1 MNQFDYSFPVSKLL
15 TQGDCRHQL
24 AWPNYLALGLGIE
37 HIPELIRMA
46 LDETLHQSPSD
57 SLQVW
62 APIHAWRALG
72 QLRAA
77 DAVVPLCQL
86 FALIDE
92 RHDDWVAEDLPLAL
106 AMIGPSALP
115 FLANYIADRS
125 HGLWARAAAIKSI
138 KEIGGQHP
146 DTRLEC
152 INILSNQLAQFAHD
166 ESSFNAF
173 VISRLLDLGAVEAA
187 PMIEQAFTANA
198 VDLTI
203 VGDWEDAQIELG
215 LLQNRR
221 TIRPRFNLF
230 DNIFSPPK
238 NTQTNNPHK
247 PQQQQLPLK
256 RQGKQASRLRKKR
269 NNKRRKR

>member
-1 MNQFDYSFPVSKLL
+1 MNPFDYSFPVSKLL

-46 LDETLHQSPSD
+46 LDEALHQSLSD

-62 APIHAWRALG
+62 APIHAWRTLG
-72 QLRAA
+72 QLRAE

-86 FALIDE
+86 FARIDE
-92 RHDDWVAEDLPLAL
+92 YHDDWLIEDLPLAL
-106 AMIGPSALP
+106 AMIGPAALP
-115 FLANYIADRS
+115 PLANYIADRS
-125 HGLWARAAAIKSI
+125 HGLWARTAAIKSI
-138 KEIGGQHP
+138 KEIGRQHP

-173 VISRLLDLGAVEAA
+173 LISRLLDLHAIEAA
-187 PMIEQAFTANA
+187 SVIEQAFAANA
-198 VDLTI
+198 VDLSI

-221 TIRPRFNLF
+221 TIRPRFNW
-230 DNIFSPPK
+230 FS
-238 NTQTNNPHK
+238 NMFSTRESTQADNPHK

>member
-1 MNQFDYSFPVSKLL
+1 MNQFDYSPPVSQLL
-15 TQGDCRHQL
+15 TQGDCRHKL
-24 AWPNYLALGLGIE
+24 DWPNYLTLGLKTE

-86 FALIDE
+86 FARIDE
-92 RHDDWVAEDLPLAL
+92 HYDDWVAEDLPLAL
-106 AMIGPSALP
+106 AMIGPVALP
-115 FLANYIADRS
+115 PLASYIADRS

-138 KEIGGQHP
+138 KEIGRQHP
-146 DTRLEC
+146 NTRLEC
-152 INILSNQLAQFAHD
+152 MNILSNQLAQFAYD
-166 ESSFNAF
+166 DLTFNAF

-187 PMIEQAFTANA
+187 PVIEQAFAANA
-198 VDLTI
+198 VDLSV

-215 LLQNRR
+215 LLQNRQ
-221 TIRPRFNLF
+221 TIRPRLNW
-230 DNIFSPPK
+230 FSNMFSTRK
-238 NTQTNNPHK
+238 STQADNPHK

-256 RQGKQASRLRKKR
+256 RQGKQASRLKKKR